1 MSRIVKASITKQK
14 ITTTATAL
22 FSQKGFEHT
31 TMMDIMKSTGLSK
44 GALYHHFNSKQE
56 IMEYIIAQR
65 KEAIKILFE
74 RLVENRDLNS
84 VEKIDLLVR
93 ELQRDDTLFNL
104 TQNHWAEKVPY
115 ALLDTLRHSINVLSK
130 YVEEIIRQGNA
141 SSDFNCRYPNEA
153 AEIIRLLFDIW
164 QDPIIVNSTYIEVY
178 HRIQFIVTMLQKFET
193 PLISET
199 SEKIIKERLK
209 EYYEQ

>member
-1 MSRIVKASITKQK
+1 MSRIDKASITKQK

-22 FSQKGFEHT
+22 FFQNGFENT

-56 IMEYIIAQR
+56 IMGYIIAQR
-65 KEAIKILFE
+65 KELINNLFE
-74 RLVENRDLNS
+74 GLAENRDLHS

-93 ELQRDDTLFNL
+93 ELLKDDTLFNL

-115 ALLDTLRHSINVLSK
+115 ALLDTLRNSVNVLGK

-141 SSDFNCRYPNEA
+141 SMEFNCKHPKEI
-153 AEIIRLLFDIW
+153 AEIFMLLFDVW
-164 QDPIIVNSTYIEVY
+164 LDPIIVNSTYHEVY
-178 HRIQFIVTMLQKFET
+178 NRIQFIVTMLQKFET

>member
-1 MSRIVKASITKQK
+1 MSRIDKASITKQK
-14 ITTTATAL
+14 ITTTATVL
-22 FSQKGFEHT
+22 FSQKGFENT

-93 ELQRDDTLFNL
+93 ELQGDDTLYNL

-115 ALLDTLRHSINVLSK
+115 ALLNTLRNSINVLSK

-141 SSDFNCRYPNEA
+141 SLEFNCRYPKEM
-153 AEIIRLLFDIW
+153 AEIFILLFDIW
-164 QDPIIVNSTYIEVY
+164 LDPIIVNSTYTEVY
-178 HRIQFIVTMLQKFET
+178 NRIQFIVTMLQKFET

-199 SEKIIKERLK
+199 SENIIKERLK
-209 EYYEQ
+209 VYYEQ

>member
-1 MSRIVKASITKQK
+1 MSRIDKASITKQK

-22 FSQKGFEHT
+22 FFQNGFENT

-65 KEAIKILFE
+65 KELINNLFE
-74 RLVENRDLNS
+74 GLAENRDLNS
-84 VEKIDLLVR
+84 VEKIDLLVK
-93 ELQRDDTLFNL
+93 ELLKDDTLFNL

-115 ALLDTLRHSINVLSK
+115 ALLDTLRNSVNVLSK

-141 SSDFNCRYPNEA
+141 SMEFNCKHPKEI
-153 AEIIRLLFDIW
+153 AEIFMLLFDVW
-164 QDPIIVNSTYIEVY
+164 LDPIIVNSTYHEVY
-178 HRIQFIVTMLQKFET
+178 NRIQFIVAMLQKFET